1 MFYINMNNLNSNNLN
16 KINKKKGKEAPKKV
30 KKASKINLNNTKN
43 ENQNKKKNEKVTKN
57 SENPT
62 NITSISNIATTLN
75 SNTLETKKSKNN
87 LINIQDYKLT
97 NNKEFL
103 EWFNK
108 TFLKYRATGKEEHKS
123 KKFEPYNYQ
132 KLLRNFMNNNS
143 PYKGILL
150 YHGLGSGKTCTSLTI
165 AENLKKEK
173 NIIVMLPAS
182 LKNNFIYK
190 GVLFC
195 GDPEYQVDESKYKSK
210 YTFVSY
216 NSAYVL
222 NELKKIGSL
231 DNKVIIIEEVHNLI
245 SIMNSGLEGGGKV
258 GKELYNALMN
268 AQNTKIIALSGT
280 PIVNDIFECAI
291 LFNILNG
298 YNEVLYYRIANVP
311 QSFGIKD
318 YKELEENLLTN
329 KFIDYVKINRINKSI
344 EFILTVKSYQ
354 EEFREVLDFINEVG
368 NQQLEIRY
376 LDLKKYSLYPMEDN
390 GDVFRNYFIEENK
403 DEFTLKNEEIFKR
416 RMIGLISYYESI
428 KGNYPEVINKDY
440 YRIPMSH
447 YQFQIY
453 EILRAKERSSER
465 GGKSNKKSKKK
476 VKSMFRVFSR
486 QASNFVFPE
495 EITRPY
501 PDKKFIVS
509 LKKNK
514 NKNNNEE
521 GNLDLMNK
529 VMSKEEEVNN
539 GGKMSKDYKLRIER
553 ALNELVSNGNTYL
566 TPGPDGLDKLSP
578 KFKLLLENVNQSPGL
593 VFIYSNFRSL
603 EGIELFSKILDFNGY
618 SSYKESNNKPKYA
631 IYSGDIDEKVKKE
644 ILEVFT
650 SPENKTGKFIKII
663 LATLAGAEGLDLK
676 NIRQIHIIEP
686 YWNQMKIKQIIGR
699 GVRRDSHMDL
709 PPSDRNI
716 EIYRYFSVFNQA
728 NSLIAKDKITTDEY
742 IEDISIK
749 KQKLI
754 DKILNIFKECAI
766 DCTLNSQNIQGSYRC
781 YNFGKHASGFSYYP
795 NIVDDFSLL
804 NTIEN
809 KKTVQKKLVKG
820 IYYDKKIYVL
830 DSKNKS
836 FYLLN
841 NKKKEKVNID
851 KKKAKAIYID
861 EEGNIYDKKSV
872 ESNNPLIIA
881 KVKNGKLSKV

>member
-1 MFYINMNNLNSNNLN
+1 MNINNSNENKLKNKIKLKSKKSKISKISKKSKKPTIITKKSLN
-16 KINKKKGKEAPKKV
+16 KLVNNNNININSLKLNNIVSTDKIKNIELKINKK
-30 KKASKINLNNTKN
+30 
-43 ENQNKKKNEKVTKN
+43 Q
-57 SENPT
+57 
-62 NITSISNIATTLN
+62 
-75 SNTLETKKSKNN
+75 SKN
-87 LINIQDYKLT
+87 IISIEDYKLT
-97 NNKEFL
+97 NKKDFL

-108 TFLKYRATGKEEHKS
+108 TFLKYRATGKDEEKS
-123 KKFEPYNYQ
+123 TTFKPYNYQ
-132 KLLRNFMNNNS
+132 KLLRNFMNTNS

-150 YHGLGSGKTCTSLTI
+150 YHGLGSGKTCTSITI
-165 AENLKKEK
+165 AENLKEEK

-195 GDPEYQVDESKYKSK
+195 GDPAYKVDEEKYKSK

-216 NSAYVL
+216 NSAYLL

-245 SIMNSGLEGGGKV
+245 SIICSGLEGSGKI

-280 PIVNDIFECAI
+280 PIINDIYECAV

-298 YNEVLYYRIANVP
+298 YNEVLYYRITNVP
-311 QSFGIKD
+311 PSFSSTD
-318 YKELEENLLTN
+318 YHKLEEKLLTN
-329 KFIDYVKINRINKSI
+329 KYIDLAKINRMNRSI
-344 EFILTVKSYQ
+344 EFILNKKSYDQ
-354 EEFREVLDFINEVG
+354 EFNEIIDFINETT
-368 NQQLEIRY
+368 NEKLECRY
-376 LDLKKYSLYPMEDN
+376 LDLKKYSLYPTEDN
-390 GDVFRNYFIEENK
+390 GDVFRNYFIEEK
-403 DEFTLKNEEIFKR
+403 QDEFTLKNEEIFKR

-428 KGNYPEVINKDY
+428 KGNYPEVRYKDF

-453 EILRAKERSSER
+453 EILRAKERLSER
-465 GGKSNKKSKKK
+465 GGKSDKKSKKK

-495 EITRPY
+495 EIHRPY

-514 NKNNNEE
+514 N
-521 GNLDLMNK
+521 NK
-529 VMSKEEEVNN
+529 INQEIINKSMLKEEELNN
-539 GGKMSKDYKLRIER
+539 EGKMTKDYKLRIDR
-553 ALNELVSNGNTYL
+553 ALHDLVSNGETYL
-566 TPGPDGLDKLSP
+566 KPGPDGLDKLSP
-578 KFKLLLENVNQSPGL
+578 KFKLLLENVNKSPGL

-603 EGIELFSKILDFNGY
+603 EGVELFSKILDFNGY
-618 SSYKESNNKPKYA
+618 SSYQSPDKNPKYA
-631 IYSGDIDEKVKKE
+631 IYSGDEDEKVKKK
-644 ILEVFT
+644 ILETFT
-650 SPENKTGKFIKII
+650 STENKTGKLIKII

-699 GVRRDSHMDL
+699 GVRRDSHNDL

-716 EIYRYFSVFNQA
+716 EIFRYFSVFSEK
-728 NSLIAKDKITTDEY
+728 NSAIAKDKITTDEY
-742 IEDISIK
+742 IEDISLK

-766 DCTLNSQNIQGSYRC
+766 DCTLNSEDIKGSYRC

-804 NTIEN
+804 NTVQN
-809 KKTVQKKLVKG
+809 KKTVQKKLKKAV
-820 IYYDKKIYVL
+820 YYQKKIYL
-830 DSKNKS
+830 IDEKKKS
-836 FYLLN
+836 FYLIN
-841 NKKKEKVNID
+841 NKKKEEVKIETKD
-851 KKKAKAIYID
+851 IRPIYMD
-861 EEGNIYDKKSV
+861 DDGYIYDIKSV
-872 ESNNPLIIA
+872 KANNPIIIGLF
-881 KVKNGKLSKV
+881 KNGKISKV